1 LDTKTRE
8 KATNRGIFQVIPTN
22 QRQKS
27 DKISLQTTSLAATKT
42 GVPNKIQPE
51 QLGGEQIGDNVFAFT
66 LVQKEP
72 ASKFEGLTLDDL
84 TDPEDMLEFAN
95 EGLQKTRDN
104 MEVKG
109 SLDYTKQRISQVKEQ
124 IANSEKLLVSAKKT
138 KTKTLERIS
147 KGTSKGDKLQ
157 ENISRINLIGKQL
170 EELKATLADLQKSE
184 SILSQKNK

>member
-1 LDTKTRE
+1 LDIKTRE
-8 KATNRGIFQVIPTN
+8 NTTNRGVFQVIPTN

-84 TDPEDMLEFAN
+84 SDPEDMLEFAN
-95 EGLQKTRDN
+95 EGLQKTLEDMDAR
-104 MEVKG
+104 G

-124 IANSEKLLVSAKKT
+124 IANSEKLLASAKKA
-138 KTKTLERIS
+138 KAKTLERIS

-157 ENISRINLIGKQL
+157 ENTSRINLIGKQL

>member
-1 LDTKTRE
+1 M
-8 KATNRGIFQVIPTN
+8 A
-22 QRQKS
+22 
-27 DKISLQTTSLAATKT
+27 
-42 GVPNKIQPE
+42 
-51 QLGGEQIGDNVFAFT
+51 DNVFAFT

-84 TDPEDMLEFAN
+84 SDPDDILEFAN
-95 EGLQKTRDN
+95 EGLQKTLDK
-104 MEVKG
+104 MDVDG
-109 SLDYTKQRISQVKEQ
+109 SLDYVKQRISQVKEQ

-138 KTKTLERIS
+138 KAKTMERIS
-147 KGTSKGDKLQ
+147 NGTSKGGKLQ